1 MQSQVVS
8 TVFVVLLVL
17 LAGCVG
23 GNGTSDTGTGPGDS
37 TNGDVTLVENRT
49 AVLLDAGG
57 YTSVWEMNVTSE
69 TDGVSATTYTHAV
82 DYENERS
89 SFGMLMTSRDE
100 VSTAYENFYADRKSY
115 TRYGEGE
122 EATYQVADGV
132 FAPENTLF
140 SVESFVTSG
149 GDLAAFSAAGTE
161 TYDGVTVTRYERT
174 DQPAWIASQ
183 GTDGEFTWTT
193 FNYVVLVDADGLI
206 RYESWSGE
214 GVDEAGAETTM
225 TFSYSLT
232 DVGSTVVEEPD
243 WLTTAVEQ
251 ANR

>member
-1 MQSQVVS
+1 MQSQFVS
-8 TVFVVLLVL
+8 TVFVVLLVM

-23 GNGTSDTGTGPGDS
+23 GNGTSETGTGPDGSPD
-37 TNGDVTLVENRT
+37 GDVTIVENRT
-49 AVLLDAGG
+49 AALLDAGG

-69 TDGVSATTYTHAV
+69 ADGVSATTYTHAV

-89 SFGMLMTSRDE
+89 SFGMLLTSRNE
-100 VSTAYENFYADRKSY
+100 VSTAYENFYADGTSY

-122 EATYQVADGV
+122 EATYQVADGM

-149 GDLAAFSAAGTE
+149 SDLAAFSAAGTE

-174 DQPAWIASQ
+174 DQPAWIAAQ
-183 GTDGEFTWTT
+183 GTDGEFSWTA

-206 RYESWSGE
+206 RYESWGGE

-232 DVGSTVVEEPD
+232 DVGSTVVEEPG
-243 WLTTAVEQ
+243 WLTTAIEQ